1 MGASR
6 RAAGLISAAV
16 LALATA
22 AATGVPAHADDRSA
36 SVRAPNEMPNGMSP
50 WERVP
55 LPPLRGQTDLV
66 DLAAVGPN
74 DVWAVGYVRSSWGVE
89 TLVLRWDGKRWKRVP
104 SPNPSDDQNWLLAV
118 DGTSAKDV
126 WAVGYELDED
136 RRHRMLVLHWNGARW
151 RVVPTPGV
159 GEELESTLVDVEA
172 LSPTDVW
179 AVGTATGWPL
189 TGRTLTL
196 HWDGQRWTRVES
208 PNPSTEG
215 LGSNLV
221 GVAASS
227 ADEVWAVG
235 DYDPSG
241 TFGMQPLAE
250 RWDGASWSVVP
261 TPAVPEDAML
271 GSLGIAAADDVW
283 AVGYRTVD
291 GLPQPLAERWDGESW
306 RAVKTPVFDGVEAT
320 FNDVVVRGRDDV
332 WVIGTKGRGTLIAH
346 WDGSSWTLVPGVE
359 PGQFVTSIAAATEE
373 PGTGCLWAV
382 GQFTDG
388 ERAEAFVERSC
399 PS

>member
-1 MGASR
+1 
-6 RAAGLISAAV
+6 
-16 LALATA
+16 
-22 AATGVPAHADDRSA
+22 
-36 SVRAPNEMPNGMSP
+36 
-50 WERVP
+50 
-55 LPPLRGQTDLV
+55 
-66 DLAAVGPN
+66 
-74 DVWAVGYVRSSWGVE
+74 
-89 TLVLRWDGKRWKRVP
+89 
-104 SPNPSDDQNWLLAV
+104 
-118 DGTSAKDV
+118 
-126 WAVGYELDED
+126 
-136 RRHRMLVLHWNGARW
+136 HRMLVLHWNGARW

-221 GVAASS
+221 GVAAAS
-227 ADEVWAVG
+227 ADEGWARG
-235 DYDPSG
+235 DYDPTGAS
-241 TFGMQPLAE
+241 GMQPVAE

-320 FNDVVVRGRDDV
+320 FNDVVVRGRDD
-332 WVIGTKGRGTLIAH
+332 
-346 WDGSSWTLVPGVE
+346 
-359 PGQFVTSIAAATEE
+359 
-373 PGTGCLWAV
+373 
-382 GQFTDG
+382 
-388 ERAEAFVERSC
+388 
-399 PS
+399 